1 MRIVAIDPSLQCSGV
16 CDSQAPDE
24 PFTLVPPAGLAGM
37 ARLRWI
43 RGRVVEVT
51 KGADLVVIEGYS
63 HGSRY
68 QAHYL
73 GELGGVI
80 RLMLYCL
87 GRPTWTSRRRSAP
100 RSQQVVGWEEKTLSL
115 PRRSSGWATPDTR
128 RMKPTPGGSL
138 SARFS
143 TTNCREGRSFPPST
157 WSRSRSRVRIGQR
170 LNCRRWYESRTS
182 GCRSDGDP

>member
-87 GRPTWTSRRRSAP
+87 GRPYVDVAPAVRAKIATGSGMGRKDAVFAEAFKRLGYSGHSKDEADARWLLECALQHYELPGRAELPAKHLESLAKSRPDWPALELSE
-100 RSQQVVGWEEKTLSL
+100 VV
-115 PRRSSGWATPDTR
+115 
-128 RMKPTPGGSL
+128 
-138 SARFS
+138 
-143 TTNCREGRSFPPST
+143 
-157 WSRSRSRVRIGQR
+157 
-170 LNCRRWYESRTS
+170 
-182 GCRSDGDP
+182 